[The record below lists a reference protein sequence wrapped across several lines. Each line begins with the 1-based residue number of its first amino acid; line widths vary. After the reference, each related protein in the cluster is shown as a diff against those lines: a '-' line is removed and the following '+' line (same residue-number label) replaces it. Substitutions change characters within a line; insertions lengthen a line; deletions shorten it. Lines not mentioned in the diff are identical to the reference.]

1 MQADMVTVPQT
12 RRCTMTDRIPIELPP
27 WLEQLR
33 QSEIVERVRK
43 DPRSIAGK
51 MLGVDYDVATK
62 QVAGWGQ
69 AEFDEPWNNLSPDDR
84 VLLYAYF
91 FQQGHLEELTEAF
104 RMLFADT
111 RPDEPVVVDLGCGPF
126 TGGLAVAGALGQGS
140 RFDYIGVDRSRTM
153 CRFGEQLASAAARFD
168 DVPRVVRHW
177 TTDVSTVSWDR
188 APGWRPV
195 IVIVSY
201 LLASPTLDAVA
212 LVDELDGLLK
222 RIGRG
227 PVTALY
233 TNSIRPEANRSF
245 PDFCTA
251 LRDAGFELYA
261 DDSGKIE
268 IDRWAGTRIRELRY
282 ALFHRRSQNTLPL
295 GRD

>member
-1 MQADMVTVPQT
+1 M
-12 RRCTMTDRIPIELPP
+12 PIELPP

-33 QSEIVERVRK
+33 QSEIVERVRE
-43 DPRSIAGK
+43 DPRSIAGRV
-51 MLGVDYDVATK
+51 LGVDHDVGMK

-69 AEFDEPWNNLSPDDR
+69 AEFDAPWNNLSPDDR

-91 FQQGHLEELTEAF
+91 FQPGHLEELTEAF
-104 RMLFADT
+104 RMLFAGT
-111 RPDEPVVVDLGCGPF
+111 CPDEPVVVDLGCGPF

-140 RFDYIGVDRSRTM
+140 RFDYIGVDRSRAM

-201 LLASPTLDAVA
+201 LLASPTLDAAA

-222 RIGRG
+222 RLGRG
-227 PVTALY
+227 PVTVLY

-245 PDFCTA
+245 PNFRTA

-282 ALFHRRSQNTLPL
+282 ALFHSRSQNTLPL

>member
-1 MQADMVTVPQT
+1 M
-12 RRCTMTDRIPIELPP
+12 PIELPP

-33 QSEIVERVRK
+33 QSEIVERVRE
-43 DPRSIAGK
+43 DPRSIAGRV
-51 MLGVDYDVATK
+51 LGVDHDVGMK

-91 FQQGHLEELTEAF
+91 FQPGHLEELTEAF

-111 RPDEPVVVDLGCGPF
+111 CPDEPVVVDLGCGPF

-140 RFDYIGVDRSRTM
+140 RFDYIGVDRSRAM

-201 LLASPTLDAVA
+201 LLASPTLDAAA

-222 RIGRG
+222 RLGRG
-227 PVTALY
+227 PVTVLY

-245 PDFCTA
+245 PNFRTA